1 MYPFASRVSVEFG
14 SSIIGL
20 TLVSV
25 VVFFVPA
32 GICVVGDP
40 SIIAP
45 VILSTMAAFVVLDVD
60 WVWASVLVI

>member
-1 MYPFASRVSVEFG
+1 MYPFASRVSVGFG

-25 VVFFVPA
+25 GVFFMLA

-45 VILSTMAAFVVLDVD
+45 VILSMMAVFVVLDVD
-60 WVWASVLVI
+60 GVWASVLVI